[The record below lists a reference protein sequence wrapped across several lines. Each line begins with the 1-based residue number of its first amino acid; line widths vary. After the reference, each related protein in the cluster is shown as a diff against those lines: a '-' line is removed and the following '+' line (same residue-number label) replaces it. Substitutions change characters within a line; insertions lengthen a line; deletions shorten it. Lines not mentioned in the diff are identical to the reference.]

1 MPLTV
6 TVQQAPATGKEY
18 TLNDT
23 DGLTLPGGIE
33 PLVRK
38 TRGAVRR
45 LCWWESVYFVVADPR
60 YHRT

>member
-23 DGLTLPGGIE
+23 DGLTLPGGE
-33 PLVRK
+33 SNLWSVRL
-38 TRGAVRR
+38 GAPCGDCAGGNQYI
-45 LCWWESVYFVVADPR
+45 LL
-60 YHRT
+60 